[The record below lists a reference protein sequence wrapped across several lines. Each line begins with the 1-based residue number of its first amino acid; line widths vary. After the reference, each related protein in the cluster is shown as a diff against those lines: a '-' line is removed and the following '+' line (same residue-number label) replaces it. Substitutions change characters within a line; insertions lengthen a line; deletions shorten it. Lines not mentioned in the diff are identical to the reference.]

1 MVSRSTR
8 LRWRRVFRR
17 KQKQV
22 GELGVQA
29 EQNVEQLLI
38 RRFGRLFNVRRF
50 VAGWIALV
58 VLLSIVL
65 VAQFRLLNR
74 SWQTK
79 QPAPGGIYTEGMVG
93 AFTNANPLY
102 AASQADATVSR
113 LVFAGLLKYDDNNKL
128 TGDLA
133 ESWSV
138 SKDNLT
144 YRVVLR
150 PDLKWQDGEQL
161 TAEDV
166 VFTFQTAQNPDA
178 KSPLFR
184 SWRGIEV
191 SAKDERTVLFTLST
205 AFAPFPHSLTTGIVP
220 KHLLEKIPVS
230 ELRSATFNTDEPVG
244 SGPFAWSSVEVAS
257 NSYQYREQRIGLTP
271 SEQYYAGKPKLDG
284 FVVRTY
290 QEQSQMLDDFR
301 SQKLSAIVGLETI
314 PDELRDLD
322 DIRTYDT
329 ILAAQVAAF
338 FKTDSPLLTDA
349 GVRQALV
356 RSVDVPKL
364 VNELHDPVRL
374 SDSPLLKG
382 QVGYDSS
389 ITQLKYNLSTA
400 EKLLGQK
407 GWKMA
412 QDGVRQKGKT
422 RLQLKLVAQSTPRF
436 SMLAAELEKSWRA
449 IGVDVSVSLLSDA
462 EIKTVIRD
470 RNYDILLYGIS
481 IGADPD
487 VFPYW
492 HSTQKDPRS
501 GLRLNFS
508 DYSSAVAD
516 SSLEAGRSRSDPVL
530 RAAKYKPFLTQWQQD
545 APALVLYQP
554 KFAYMTNTPLF
565 GFDAKEI
572 NTATDRLNS
581 AANWEIEQTLQP
593 KP

>member
-22 GELGVQA
+22 GEFGVQA

-38 RRFGRLFNVRRF
+38 RRFGRLFSVRRF
-50 VAGWIALV
+50 VASWVALV
-58 VLLSIVL
+58 VLLSVVL
-65 VAQFRLLNR
+65 VAQFRVLNKT
-74 SWQTK
+74 WQSK

-93 AFTNANPLY
+93 TFTNANPLY
-102 AASQADATVSR
+102 TTSQADATVSR
-113 LVFAGLLKYDDNNKL
+113 LVFAGLLKYDDRNRL
-128 TGDLA
+128 IGDLA
-133 ESWSV
+133 QSWSV

-144 YRVVLR
+144 YNVVLR
-150 PDLKWQDGEQL
+150 PDLKWQDGQPL
-161 TAEDV
+161 TADDV

-178 KSPLFR
+178 KSSLFR

-191 SAKDERTVLFTLST
+191 SAKDEQTVVFTLNT

-244 SGPFAWSSVEVAS
+244 AGPFAWSSVEVAS

-271 SEQYYAGKPKLDG
+271 SDQYHGGRPKLDG

-290 QEQSQMLDDFR
+290 QEQDQMLEDFR
-301 SQKLSAIVGLETI
+301 SQKLSAIVGLEAV
-314 PDELRDLD
+314 PDELKDLED
-322 DIRTYDT
+322 VRTYDT

-338 FKTDSPLLTDA
+338 FKTDSPLLADA
-349 GVRQALV
+349 GVRQAMV

-364 VNELHDPVRL
+364 VGEFQDPVRL

-382 QVGYDSS
+382 QVGYDASLV
-389 ITQLKYNLSTA
+389 QLQYNLSAA
-400 EKLLGQK
+400 EKLLEQK
-407 GWKMA
+407 GWKMS
-412 QDGVRQKGKT
+412 QDGVRKKGNA

-436 SMLAAELEKSWRA
+436 SMLAAELEKAWRA

-462 EIKTVIRD
+462 EIRTVIRD

-481 IGADPD
+481 IGVDPD

-508 DYSSAVAD
+508 NYSSAVVD

-530 RAAKYKPFLTQWQQD
+530 RTAKYKPFLTQWRQD
-545 APALVLYQP
+545 APALILYQP
-554 KFAYMTNTPLF
+554 RFAYITNTPLF
-565 GFDAKEI
+565 GFTAKEI
-572 NTATDRLNS
+572 NTSTDRLNS
-581 AANWEIEQTLQP
+581 VSGWEIEQTLQP

>member
-22 GELGVQA
+22 GELGIQA

-50 VAGWIALV
+50 VAGW
-58 VLLSIVL
+58 VLLVALLSVVL
-65 VAQFRLLNR
+65 VAQFRVLNR

-113 LVFAGLLKYDDNNKL
+113 LVFAGLLKYDNQNKL
-128 TGDLA
+128 VGDLA

-138 SKDNLT
+138 SRDNLT
-144 YRVVLR
+144 YSVVLR
-150 PDLKWQDGEQL
+150 SGLMWQDGQPL

-191 SAKDERTVLFTLST
+191 KAKDQRTVTFVLNN

-220 KHLLEKIPVS
+220 EHLLGRVPAS
-230 ELRSATFNTDEPVG
+230 ELRSATFNTDSPVG

-271 SEQYYAGKPKLDG
+271 SESYYGGRPKLDG

-290 QEQSQMLDDFR
+290 QDQAQMIEDFL
-301 SQKLSAIVGLETI
+301 SQKLSAIVGLEST
-314 PDELRDLD
+314 PEELREVNEA
-322 DIRTYDT
+322 RTYDT

-338 FKTDSPLLTDA
+338 FRTDSKLLDEA
-349 GVRQALV
+349 EVRQALV

-364 VNELHDPVRL
+364 VKELKDPVRI
-374 SDSPLLKG
+374 SDSPILRG
-382 QVGYDSS
+382 QIGYDPA
-389 ITQLKYNLSTA
+389 ITQLKYNLNTA
-400 EKLLGQK
+400 EKLLQQQ
-407 GWKMA
+407 GWKLA
-412 QDGVRQKGKT
+412 QDGSRYKGKT
-422 RLQLKLVAQSTPRF
+422 KLQLRLVAQSTPRF
-436 SMLAAELEKSWRA
+436 SMLATELEKSWRA
-449 IGVDVSVSLLSDA
+449 IGVDVSVSLLNDA
-462 EIKTVIRD
+462 EIKSVIRD

-508 DYSSAVAD
+508 NYSSSVAD
-516 SSLEAGRSRSDPVL
+516 SALEAGRSRTDPAL
-530 RAAKYKPFLTQWQQD
+530 RAVKYKPFLTQWRQD

-554 KFAYMTNTPLF
+554 KFAYVTNTPLF
-565 GFDAKEI
+565 GFDAREI

-581 AANWEIEQTLQP
+581 VSSWEIEQTLQP

>member
-1 MVSRSTR
+1 M
-8 LRWRRVFRR
+8 
-17 KQKQV
+17 
-22 GELGVQA
+22 QA